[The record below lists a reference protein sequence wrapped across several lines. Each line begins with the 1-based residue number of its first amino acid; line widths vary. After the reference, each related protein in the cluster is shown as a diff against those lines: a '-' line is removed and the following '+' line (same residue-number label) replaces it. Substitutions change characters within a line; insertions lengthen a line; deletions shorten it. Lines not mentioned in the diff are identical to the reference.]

1 MHKYEKIKL
10 KIPSSKLKQIANFY
24 RNSDTS
30 IEDIIAD
37 VVESCADLCE
47 RHAEEMEAYNFESK
61 ANTAH
66 TCAGIVKEAYG
77 LEHEVIERLEQHD

>member
-1 MHKYEKIKL
+1 M
-10 KIPSSKLKQIANFY
+10 KIPSNKIKEIAKFY
-24 RNSDTS
+24 RDSDVS

-37 VVESCADLCE
+37 VVESCATLCE
-47 RHAEEMEAYNFESK
+47 RHAEEMEAYRFDSK